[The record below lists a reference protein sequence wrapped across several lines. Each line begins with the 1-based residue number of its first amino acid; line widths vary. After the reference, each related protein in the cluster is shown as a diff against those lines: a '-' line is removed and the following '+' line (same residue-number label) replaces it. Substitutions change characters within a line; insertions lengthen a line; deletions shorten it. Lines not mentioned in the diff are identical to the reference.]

1 MPSTSSLQPPA
12 STPSIYSRK
21 NPFPAVLRTNR
32 KLTGATSAKDTRH
45 YEVCIADSGLIYE
58 VGDSL
63 GVFPRNDP
71 ALVREILNTLEFS
84 GEELV
89 PDPNG
94 SLTTIHDALLHHYVI
109 NEPSKQLLTA
119 MAEKAVTAAHL
130 GTLIAPEAKPHLESY
145 LYGREVI
152 DPLLEHPEARFTPE
166 EFVKLLR
173 KLQPRLYSIA
183 SSPKVHPEAIHLT
196 VATVQ
201 YESHGRQRLG
211 VCSTFLAERV
221 TEEIP
226 VSVFIHSAK
235 HFRLPED
242 HSRPIIMVGPGTGIA
257 PFRAFLQDRRA
268 SNASGKHWLFFGD
281 QRSETDFLYREEL
294 EGMHKE
300 GTLHRFDTAFS
311 RDQADKIYVQHRMLE
326 QAKELYAWLEE
337 GAYFYVCGDAS
348 RMAKDVDQT
357 LHDIIATQGGHSPEA
372 AAAYIDAMKKEK
384 RYRKDVY

>member
-1 MPSTSSLQPPA
+1 MSQTSSP
-12 STPSIYSRK
+12 YSRK
-21 NPFPAVLRTNR
+21 NPFPATLRTNR
-32 KLTGATSAKDTRH
+32 KLTSENSAKDTRH
-45 YEVCIADSGLIYE
+45 YEVSIANSGLVYE

-63 GVFPRNDP
+63 GVLPRNTP
-71 ALVREILNTLEFS
+71 ELAEEIIETLGFNGNES
-84 GEELV
+84 VPNPQGEMTNLR
-89 PDPNG
+89 
-94 SLTTIHDALLHHYVI
+94 DALLHHYVI
-109 NEPSKQLLTA
+109 TEPSKQLLGA
-119 MAEKAVTAAHL
+119 IAEKDPSAGHL
-130 GTLIAPEAKPHLESY
+130 ATFITPEAKTDLEKY

-152 DPLLEHPEARFTPE
+152 DPLLAHPKARFTPE

-183 SSPKVHPEAIHLT
+183 SSPRIHPEEIHLT
-196 VATVQ
+196 VATVK
-201 YESHGRQRLG
+201 YESHGRERSG

-242 HSRPIIMVGPGTGIA
+242 PNRHVIMVGPGTGIA
-257 PFRAFLQDRRA
+257 PFRAFLHDRKA
-268 SNASGKHWLFFGD
+268 TNATGKHWLFFGD
-281 QRSETDFLYREEL
+281 QRAASDFLYEEEL
-294 EGMHKE
+294 KNFHQEGV
-300 GTLHRFDTAFS
+300 LHRFDTAFS
-311 RDQADKIYVQHRMLE
+311 RDQEEKIYVQHRMLE
-326 QAKELYAWLEE
+326 QALELYQWLEE

-357 LHDIIATQGGHSPEA
+357 LHKIVETAGNKSPEE